1 MAQSLHQEER
11 RQFEHLLRQQRVAR
25 IADRMKVVDAFL
37 ENEEHNT
44 AQGWCDYLAQRGVV
58 LEPDFV
64 AETLELLTRFGL
76 AERRKF
82 EGGPR
87 RYEHRHLGEHHDHLI
102 CSNCGAIAEFV
113 NPELEALK
121 AKVARDQGFL
131 GLGHKLQIYGLCKR
145 CQASRPPAM
154 PLSLA
159 RPGERLKIETVTG
172 GAQSRRQ
179 LEDMGLSIGSE
190 LEVISANGG
199 PMVVASRGNR
209 LALGRGVAHKVQVS
223 HIKDE

>member
-1 MAQSLHQEER
+1 MGQTLHQEER
-11 RQFEHLLRQQRVAR
+11 RQFERLLRQQRVSR
-25 IADRMKVVDAFL
+25 ISDRMKVVDAFL
-37 ENEEHNT
+37 ENEGHHT
-44 AQGWCDYLAQRGVV
+44 AEGWCDYLAQRGVD
-58 LEPDFV
+58 LESEFV
-64 AETLELLTRFGL
+64 SDTLELLTKFGL

-102 CSNCGAIAEFV
+102 CSNCGAISEFV
-113 NPELEALK
+113 NPELEELK

-131 GLGHKLQIYGLCKR
+131 ALGHKLQIYGLCKR
-145 CQASRPPAM
+145 CQASRPQTM

-159 RPGERLKIETVTG
+159 SPGERIKIENVAG
-172 GAQSRRQ
+172 GSEARRH
-179 LEDMGLSIGSE
+179 LEDMGLSVGSE

-199 PMVVASRGNR
+199 PMVVANRGTR